1 MTRITTT
8 ASLFIVTTTAV
19 VLSSMAVPST
29 SAFVIQGST
38 VSYFPSIR
46 ANRRGK
52 ELFVVAEPPQEN
64 KIPKKNK
71 NNNNNRGKPE
81 KVQTLEDYKS
91 VVADEKDQLV
101 AVRFYAP
108 WCRSCKE
115 SEKYFR
121 QLCRD
126 HPNVKFVEVPTTK
139 DNAFLTKGLG
149 VESFPFGHIYHPD
162 VGLVEEL
169 KINKHVFGDFQRQLK
184 YYVDGQ
190 GDVEYPEEGL
200 CEPAG
205 CRLPE

>member
-1 MTRITTT
+1 MTRITITT
-8 ASLFIVTTTAV
+8 SLFLVTTTV
-19 VLSSMAVPST
+19 VLSSVAVPS
-29 SAFVIQGST
+29 SAFVIQGS
-38 VSYFPSIR
+38 SAASHFPSIQTI
-46 ANRRGK
+46 RRGK

-64 KIPKKNK
+64 KIPNKKKN
-71 NNNNNRGKPE
+71 NRNRGKPE
-81 KVQTLEDYKS
+81 TVKTLEDYKDI
-91 VVADEKDQLV
+91 VADEKDRLV

-121 QLCRD
+121 KLCRD
-126 HPNVKFVEVPTTK
+126 HPDVKFVEVPTTK

-162 VGLVEEL
+162 AGLVEEL
-169 KINKHVFGDFQRQLK
+169 KINKHVFCDFQRQLK

-205 CRLPE
+205 CRLPEED